1 MTRIN
6 VVPVE
11 ELSDQHLITE
21 YRELPRVIKGNV
33 STADAPAC
41 YCLGRGHVKWA
52 RLHLKFLI
60 LRFGDLVDEM
70 LHRGFNV
77 SYFMSD
83 LYHLADYMHADKDI
97 WHDYDVSADDLEVNR
112 DRLLH
117 KYKLRPAWYRWTK
130 REKPAYYR
138 EDE

>member
-21 YRELPRVIKGNV
+21 YRELPRVIKGKI
-33 STADAPAC
+33 STAGAPAD
-41 YCLGRGHVKWA
+41 YKLGAGHVKWA
-52 RLHLKFLI
+52 RSHLNYI
-60 LRFGDLVDEM
+60 IMRYSELVDEM
-70 LHRGFNV
+70 LYRGFNV
-77 SYFMSD
+77 SYYMSD

-97 WHDYDVSADDLEVNR
+97 WKDYDVSANDLEVNR

-117 KYKLRPAWYRWTK
+117 KYKIRPTWYRWTK